1 MERLVLLSSGRVT
14 VITSA
19 SRVNA
24 TAPGISRERVPFG
37 PVTETVRPSMVTF
50 TPAGTA
56 MGLRPIR
63 DISPLLYQT

>member
-1 MERLVLLSSGRVT
+1 
-14 VITSA
+14 
-19 SRVNA
+19 
-24 TAPGISRERVPFG
+24 
-37 PVTETVRPSMVTF
+37 VTF